1 MPAQGEAAAGATA
14 SEGQEKVG
22 GLIGAGRTPTLATS
36 IPHGMVTVIRFIHN
50 RAANEAVRLAR
61 TVPLATNGK
70 DSPPGR

>member
-1 MPAQGEAAAGATA
+1 
-14 SEGQEKVG
+14 
-22 GLIGAGRTPTLATS
+22 
-36 IPHGMVTVIRFIHN
+36 VTVIRFIHN